1 MPIYKGQALQACRIC
16 SKGDKPLRLS
26 GFLFVAKRTMRP
38 DKIVFFAAGM
48 RQNNANNSQRP
59 TILAKKVRGIV
70 SALWQ
75 KYVSD

>member
-1 MPIYKGQALQACRIC
+1 
-16 SKGDKPLRLS
+16 
-26 GFLFVAKRTMRP
+26 MRP

-70 SALWQ
+70 SAIWQ
-75 KYVSD
+75 KCEGDLINSLLSHLKPF